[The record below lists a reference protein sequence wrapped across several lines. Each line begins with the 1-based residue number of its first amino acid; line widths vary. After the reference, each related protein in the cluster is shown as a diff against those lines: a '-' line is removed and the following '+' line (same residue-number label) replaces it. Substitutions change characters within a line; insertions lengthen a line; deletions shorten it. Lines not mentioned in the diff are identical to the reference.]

1 MEQSVTRRRT
11 AQVRKDRVI
20 SAALVVFAFLWLLP
34 IIWTLWSSFRPYS
47 EVLDDGLFSLPDR
60 FTLGNYRSALEKM
73 AVIRYFINTLI
84 ILIPSVFFVLFFG
97 SLIAFSISKYK
108 IKYKKSLLLAFTAG
122 SMLPAQFIYYP
133 IFKMYIAFGGAL
145 GDKTLLYDNYIG
157 VILVHIAVQTG
168 FATFVLHSHLESI
181 PKELSEA
188 AQVDGASVLRH
199 YFSIILPMLK
209 APIAALGIMMSVW
222 IYNDFFWAWS
232 LLKRD
237 QFFPITTSLTRV
249 GAFARIIPDQNVL
262 AAGAI
267 LVAMPLLILYLTMK
281 RHFTMSMMLTNAKA
295 VPAALNTLDKST
307 H

>member
-1 MEQSVTRRRT
+1 MSQD
-11 AQVRKDRVI
+11 RKDKVI
-20 SAALVVFAFLWLLP
+20 SALLILFGIAWLFPLV
-34 IIWTLWSSFRPYS
+34 WTLWSSFRPYS
-47 EVLDDGLFSLPDR
+47 DVLTNGLLSMPSRLSFD
-60 FTLGNYRSALEKM
+60 NYTTALEKM
-73 AVIRYFINTLI
+73 AVVHYLINTVI
-84 ILIPSVFFVLFFG
+84 ILVPSVFFILFFG
-97 SLIAFSISKYK
+97 SLIAFSISKYN
-108 IKYKKSLLLAFTAG
+108 IKYKKILLLAFTAG

-133 IFKMYIAFGGAL
+133 IFKMYIFVGGAL
-145 GDKTLLYDNYIG
+145 GYKTIFYDNYIG

-188 AQVDGASVLRH
+188 AQVDGASILRH

-267 LVAMPLLILYLTMK
+267 LVALPLLVLYLTMK

-295 VPAALNTLDKST
+295 VPAVLNTLDKSGAK
-307 H
+307 

>member
-1 MEQSVTRRRT
+1 MSQD
-11 AQVRKDRVI
+11 RKDKVI
-20 SAALVVFAFLWLLP
+20 SALLILFGIAWLFPLV
-34 IIWTLWSSFRPYS
+34 WTLWSSFRPYS
-47 EVLDDGLFSLPDR
+47 DVLTNGLLSMPSRLSFD
-60 FTLGNYRSALEKM
+60 NYTTALEKM
-73 AVIRYFINTLI
+73 AVVHYLINTVI
-84 ILIPSVFFVLFFG
+84 ILVPSVFFILFFG
-97 SLIAFSISKYK
+97 SLIAFSISKYN
-108 IKYKKSLLLAFTAG
+108 IKYKKILLLAFTAG

-133 IFKMYIAFGGAL
+133 IFKMYIFVGGAL
-145 GDKTLLYDNYIG
+145 GDKTIFYDSYIG
-157 VILVHIAVQTG
+157 VILVHIAMQTG

-267 LVAMPLLILYLTMK
+267 LVALPLLVLYLTMK

-307 H
+307 R

>member
-1 MEQSVTRRRT
+1 MRQD
-11 AQVRKDRVI
+11 RKDKVI
-20 SAALVVFAFLWLLP
+20 SALLMIFGIMWLFPLV
-34 IIWTLWSSFRPYS
+34 WTLWSSFRPYS
-47 EVLDDGLFSLPDR
+47 DVLAHGLLSMPSRMSLD
-60 FTLGNYRSALEKM
+60 NYTTALEKM
-73 AVIRYFINTLI
+73 AVVHYLINTVI
-84 ILIPSVFFVLFFG
+84 ILVPSVFFILFFG
-97 SLIAFSISKYK
+97 SVIAFSISKYN
-108 IKYKKSLLLAFTAG
+108 IRFKKVLLLAFTAG

-133 IFKMYIAFGGAL
+133 IFKMYIFVGGAL
-145 GDKTLLYDNYIG
+145 GDKTILYDNYIG

-188 AQVDGASVLRH
+188 AQVDGASVFRH

-237 QFFPITTSLTRV
+237 QFFPITTSLSRV

-267 LVAMPLLILYLTMK
+267 LVALPLLVLYLTMK
-281 RHFTMSMMLTNAKA
+281 RYFTMSMMFKTAKVA
-295 VPAALNTLDKST
+295 PKVNS
-307 H
+307 

>member
-1 MEQSVTRRRT
+1 MS
-11 AQVRKDRVI
+11 QVASLYRNSQRGKDRLI
-20 SAALVVFAFLWLLP
+20 SILLITFGVAWLLP

-47 EVLDDGLFSLPDR
+47 DVLNRGLFSIPNS
-60 FTLGNYRSALEKM
+60 FTLDNYSVALEKM
-73 AVIRYFINTLI
+73 AVVRYFINTII
-84 ILIPSVFFVLFFG
+84 ILVPSVFFILFFG
-97 SLIAFSISKYK
+97 SMIAFGISKYR
-108 IKYKKSLLLAFTAG
+108 IKYKKSILLALTAG

-133 IFKMYIAFGGAL
+133 IFKMYIFIGGAL
-145 GDKTLLYDNYIG
+145 GDKTLLYDSYIG
-157 VILVHIAVQTG
+157 VILVHIALQTG

-188 AQVDGASVLRH
+188 AQVDGAGVIRH

-209 APIAALGIMMSVW
+209 APLASMAIMFAVW

-249 GAFARIIPDQNVL
+249 GAFSRIIPDQNVL

-267 LVAMPLLILYLTMK
+267 MVALPLLLLYFTMK
-281 RHFTMSMMLTNAKA
+281 RYFAATPILTGVKIQRRA
-295 VPAALNTLDKST
+295 
-307 H
+307 

>member
-1 MEQSVTRRRT
+1 MSQD
-11 AQVRKDRVI
+11 RKDKVI
-20 SAALVVFAFLWLLP
+20 SVLLILFGIAWLFP
-34 IIWTLWSSFRPYS
+34 IIWAIWQSFRPYS
-47 EVLDDGLFSLPDR
+47 DVLDHGLLSMPRHLSLD
-60 FTLGNYRSALEKM
+60 NYTVALEKM
-73 AVIRYFINTLI
+73 AVFRYLINTVI
-84 ILIPSVFFVLFFG
+84 ILVPSVFFILFFG
-97 SLIAFSISKYK
+97 SLIAFSISKYN
-108 IKYKKSLLLAFTAG
+108 IKYKKILLLAFTAG

-133 IFKMYIAFGGAL
+133 IFKMYIFVGGAL
-145 GDKTLLYDNYIG
+145 GDKTIFYDNYIG

-267 LVAMPLLILYLTMK
+267 LVALPLLVLYLTMK

-295 VPAALNTLDKST
+295 VPAALNTLDKSGAK
-307 H
+307 

>member
-1 MEQSVTRRRT
+1 MSQD
-11 AQVRKDRVI
+11 RKDKVI
-20 SAALVVFAFLWLLP
+20 SALLILFGIAWLFPLV
-34 IIWTLWSSFRPYS
+34 WTLWSSFRPYS
-47 EVLDDGLFSLPDR
+47 DVLTNGLLSMPSRLSFD
-60 FTLGNYRSALEKM
+60 NYTTALEKM
-73 AVIRYFINTLI
+73 AVVHYLINTVI
-84 ILIPSVFFVLFFG
+84 ILVPSVFFILFFG
-97 SLIAFSISKYK
+97 SLIAFSISKYN
-108 IKYKKSLLLAFTAG
+108 IKYKKILLLAFTAG

-133 IFKMYIAFGGAL
+133 IFKMYIFVGGAL
-145 GDKTLLYDNYIG
+145 GDKTIFYDSYIG
-157 VILVHIAVQTG
+157 VILVHIAMQTG

-267 LVAMPLLILYLTMK
+267 LVALPLLVLYLTMK
-281 RHFTMSMMLTNAKA
+281 RHFTMSMMFKTAKVA
-295 VPAALNTLDKST
+295 PKVNS
-307 H
+307 

>member
-1 MEQSVTRRRT
+1 MEQSATRGSNS
-11 AQVRKDRVI
+11 QERKDRAI
-20 SAALVVFAFLWLLP
+20 SFFLITFAFLWLLP
-34 IIWTLWSSFRPYS
+34 LIWTLWSSFRPYS
-47 EVLDDGLFSLPDR
+47 EVLTDGLFSLPNR
-60 FTLGNYRSALEKM
+60 VTLANYQSALEKM
-73 AVIRYFINTLI
+73 AVVRYFINTLI
-84 ILIPSVFFVLFFG
+84 ILIPSVFFTLFFG
-97 SLIAFSISKYK
+97 SLIAFSISKYR
-108 IKYKKSLLLAFTAG
+108 IKYKKTLLLAFTAG

-199 YFSIILPMLK
+199 YYSVILPMLR
-209 APIAALGIMMSVW
+209 APLAALGITLTVW

-237 QFFPITTSLTRV
+237 EFYPITTSLSRV
-249 GAFARIIPDQNVL
+249 GAFSRIIPDQNVL

-267 LVAMPLLILYLTMK
+267 LVALPLLVLYFTMK
-281 RHFTMSMMLTNAKA
+281 RHFSQSMMVARVKTEARTRST
-295 VPAALNTLDKST
+295 AL
-307 H
+307 

>member
-1 MEQSVTRRRT
+1 VSQD
-11 AQVRKDRVI
+11 RKDKVI
-20 SAALVVFAFLWLLP
+20 SALLILFGIAWLFPLV
-34 IIWTLWSSFRPYS
+34 WTLWSSFRPYS
-47 EVLDDGLFSLPDR
+47 DVLTNGLLSMPSRLSFD
-60 FTLGNYRSALEKM
+60 NYTTALEKM
-73 AVIRYFINTLI
+73 AVVHYLINTVI
-84 ILIPSVFFVLFFG
+84 ILVPSVFFILFFG
-97 SLIAFSISKYK
+97 SLIAFSISKYN
-108 IKYKKSLLLAFTAG
+108 IKYKKILLLAFTAG

-133 IFKMYIAFGGAL
+133 IFKMYIFVGGAL
-145 GDKTLLYDNYIG
+145 GDKTIFYDSYIG
-157 VILVHIAVQTG
+157 VILVHIAMQTG

-267 LVAMPLLILYLTMK
+267 LVALPLLVLYLTMK
-281 RHFTMSMMLTNAKA
+281 RHFTMSMMFKTAKVA
-295 VPAALNTLDKST
+295 PKVNS
-307 H
+307 

>member
-1 MEQSVTRRRT
+1 MGQD
-11 AQVRKDRVI
+11 RKDKVI
-20 SAALVVFAFLWLLP
+20 SALLILFGIAWLFPLV
-34 IIWTLWSSFRPYS
+34 WTLWSSFRPYS
-47 EVLDDGLFSLPDR
+47 DVLTNGLLSMPSRLSFD
-60 FTLGNYRSALEKM
+60 NYTTALEKM
-73 AVIRYFINTLI
+73 AVVHYLINTVI
-84 ILIPSVFFVLFFG
+84 ILVPSVFFILFFG
-97 SLIAFSISKYK
+97 SLIAFSISKYN
-108 IKYKKSLLLAFTAG
+108 IKYKKILLLAFTAG

-133 IFKMYIAFGGAL
+133 IFKMYIFVGGAL
-145 GDKTLLYDNYIG
+145 GDKTIFYDSYIG

-267 LVAMPLLILYLTMK
+267 LVALPLLILYLTMK
-281 RHFTMSMMLTNAKA
+281 RHFTMSMMFKTAKVA
-295 VPAALNTLDKST
+295 PKVNS
-307 H
+307 

>member
-1 MEQSVTRRRT
+1 MSQD
-11 AQVRKDRVI
+11 RKDKVI
-20 SAALVVFAFLWLLP
+20 SALLILFGIAWLFPLV
-34 IIWTLWSSFRPYS
+34 WTLWSSFRPYS
-47 EVLDDGLFSLPDR
+47 DVLTNGLLSMPSRLSFD
-60 FTLGNYRSALEKM
+60 NYTTALEKM
-73 AVIRYFINTLI
+73 AVVHYLINTVI
-84 ILIPSVFFVLFFG
+84 ILVPSVFFILFFG
-97 SLIAFSISKYK
+97 SLIAFSISKYN
-108 IKYKKSLLLAFTAG
+108 IKYKKILLLAFTAG

-133 IFKMYIAFGGAL
+133 IFKMYIFVGGAL
-145 GDKTLLYDNYIG
+145 GDKTIFYDSYIG

-267 LVAMPLLILYLTMK
+267 LVALPLLVLYLTMK
-281 RHFTMSMMLTNAKA
+281 RHFTMSMMFKTAKVA
-295 VPAALNTLDKST
+295 PKVNS
-307 H
+307 